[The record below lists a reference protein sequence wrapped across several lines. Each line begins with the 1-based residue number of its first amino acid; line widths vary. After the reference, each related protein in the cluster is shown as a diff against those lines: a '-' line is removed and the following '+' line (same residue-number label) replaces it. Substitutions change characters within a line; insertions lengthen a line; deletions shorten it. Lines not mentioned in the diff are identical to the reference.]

1 MIFVDG
7 YKVPLMIQK
16 SDGGFGYGTTD
27 MAAIRQRIQQEKGD
41 FLVYVTD
48 AGQAS
53 HFELVFGAA
62 RKAGYVPADGSV
74 RVAHVGFG
82 VVLNEDGS
90 RIKTRAG
97 EVTSFAAWLL
107 TCLEI
112 ARLFIRTP
120 LPHTS
125 CAHSSQ
131 TIHVHMQQRNGA
143 CQEQQ
148 IW

>member
-62 RKAGYVPADGSV
+62 RKAGYVPADGSL
-74 RVAHVGFG
+74 RVEHVGFG

-97 EVTSFAAWLL
+97 EVTALAA
-107 TCLEI
+107 
-112 ARLFIRTP
+112 
-120 LPHTS
+120 
-125 CAHSSQ
+125 
-131 TIHVHMQQRNGA
+131 
-143 CQEQQ
+143 
-148 IW
+148 